1 MTDSPSPLKRY
12 IVVVALLAV
21 ALVIAGLWYF
31 RPAFIP
37 GNKAV
42 HEGEIVSFTIP
53 SGMVVEQYGLRTTLV
68 GRMEE
73 DTFLPLVDAVQ
84 YRQDPDGPAIATY
97 DAFLR
102 AQLLALCGSD
112 AETVSCTNVA
122 GIPYTAPD
130 GTVGEEYTLTMIR
143 TSPTGA
149 VNESVFGPVYAFNQ
163 SRAATEN
170 NPRQFKALL
179 IYPSFTTY
187 LKGIPAFDTL
197 DEILETLVI
206 EDGVT
211 DVVGP

>member
-1 MTDSPSPLKRY
+1 MTDSPPPLKKY
-12 IVVVALLAV
+12 VVVVALLAV
-21 ALVIAGLWYF
+21 VLLIAGLWYV

-37 GNKAV
+37 GSETV

-53 SGMVVEQYGLRTTLV
+53 SGTLVEQYGLRTTLV

-84 YRQDPDGPAIATY
+84 YRQDPDAPTVTTY

-122 GIPYTAPD
+122 GIPYITPD
-130 GTVGEEYTLTMIR
+130 GTPGEEYTLTMMR
-143 TSPTGA
+143 TSPSGA
-149 VNESVFGPVYAFNQ
+149 VNESTFGPVYAFNQ

-197 DEILETLVI
+197 DAILETLVI
-206 EDGVT
+206 EDGVNA
-211 DVVGP
+211 VSNP